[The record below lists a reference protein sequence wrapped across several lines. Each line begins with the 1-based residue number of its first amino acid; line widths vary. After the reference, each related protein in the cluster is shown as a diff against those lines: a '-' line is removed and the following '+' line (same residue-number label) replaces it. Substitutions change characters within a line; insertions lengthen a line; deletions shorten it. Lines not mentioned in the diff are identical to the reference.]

1 MQNQFVIQ
9 NLLGLHVRPA
19 KAVVASASQFNCT
32 IQIEKEGVQFNA
44 KSLISV
50 LSAGIKFGDT
60 VILIAEG
67 EGEAEALKTIGALL
81 ASPIEE
87 NPVRKVHQ
95 P

>member
-19 KAVVASASQFNCT
+19 KAVVVAASQFTCK
-32 IQIEKEGVQFNA
+32 IEIEKDGVRFSA

-60 VILIAEG
+60 VTLIAEG
-67 EGEAEALKTIGALL
+67 EGEAEALEMIGELL

-87 NPVRKVHQ
+87 NPAKKVQ
-95 P
+95 LP

>member
-19 KAVVASASQFNCT
+19 KAIVASASQFNCA
-32 IQIEKEGVQFNA
+32 IHLEKGGARFSA
-44 KSLISV
+44 KSLIGV

-60 VILIAEG
+60 VTLIAEG
-67 EGEAEALKTIGALL
+67 EGEAEAMKTIGDLL

-87 NPVRKVHQ
+87 NPAKKVQQ